1 MLQAATLRRYNYQ
14 QQCNAQRC
22 GAARVAAALHGL
34 LRRCGATQVATT
46 LQ

>member
-22 GAARVAAALHGL
+22 GVA
-34 LRRCGATQVATT
+34 QVAMT